1 MPGSAIDRFCG
12 MQDAC
17 GDLTMTWRC
26 KLPRGS
32 STSILEMVER
42 LNVVIEREGFVMED
56 TVVEDEDFT
65 TRELHA

>member
-1 MPGSAIDRFCG
+1 M
-12 MQDAC
+12 
-17 GDLTMTWRC
+17 
-26 KLPRGS
+26 PRGS